1 MPTRT
6 ERITNADGTVTVRK
20 TSGIRIKHE
29 ADWGDGPHPD
39 KKPHTGNSA
48 LDRKWEK
55 AEEKRKQRLLG
66 RDGGPKEGDIR
77 NANDEALAKATE
89 RRRRMRVLRG
99 DPEGSSSQ
107 EGTRR
112 ANWLLT
118 ESENKEELQAWVD
131 GATGDRP
138 DLWGEDYRSED
149 GQRINYERSAE
160 AGGEDWEKWSGD
172 FKGFTGSDPTGTW
185 ADDRQTITAAEEGY
199 EKDEERYRT
208 DFRELTGQD
217 STGEPDQDQML
228 INFYTRRNLGLPKS
242 SEPITAEQREAALA
256 EIAKKQERYRTEFR
270 AFTGQDSTGDPD
282 KDQLIINFYERRN
295 LRLPKSTEPITEA
308 EREELQAKRDQ
319 KRTEYQRQFLVY
331 TGQPSTGDPERDAEI
346 INVEQRKTAGQLPA
360 LEYRDEERDRQA
372 AHILQL
378 EANNRVFS
386 DAVAAPPDPG
396 LDRAKFSGLVD
407 QTGRPILSHLM
418 EARAGDATPALPDP
432 SQPVT
437 PGIIDAEQRTII
449 EDWAKSSGLRLT
461 DADFQDPV
469 ALQQKIEKFVGGKQL
484 YADQVQAAQRRYVS
498 SIERRNELL
507 EFRDVLGNVDVS
519 RLTDRQVE
527 AFLHI
532 APEIKARQIRGD
544 AKLASMTP
552 EDLETFAQEYP
563 QVSVDGHLVQTRDLI
578 NQNAKTPPVMLAK
591 TLQDLAR
598 DGRISVGKNTEKIPS
613 GPRQETSVV
622 KAYDST
628 GRLRI
633 LGPTDYRT
641 GNIFTTE
648 DGFTGTAGAI
658 RARANQHLTTRDK
671 LLYLGGASSLLNLPL
686 KDIASRME
694 SSPGARLYV
703 EGEKVSGG
711 DLVWAGAEVLP
722 VGTAFRLGRSGVTTV
737 ARTFGP
743 RQITIPFTNKAI
755 QGPGGFVSQATP
767 DVPVP
772 RLLLSKDDP
781 AAAAISGEVFK
792 EIGATGRVEG
802 LYGHTEFSYTPT
814 PFGEVMHTA
823 NPDSVLHLSSTG
835 HSDLVALGPPA
846 KAKPDKGPA
855 EQYFFVQEGDVTSRL
870 MPGSAFDRTGGKS
883 PGIHVYSDLDA
894 AAVGSEFVR
903 VVEADG
909 TIKQWPRRGNFEV
922 ERGIQSGDNIPPSY
936 RESTVGIPGGQLYL
950 AEYVALP
957 SYRQRVA
964 ANLKAIFDFKNSQRG
979 KFQYRT
985 ASDLEDL
992 SPAGRQRLEERFQAA
1007 RQAKEAEFQQGLSDE
1022 TFTAADHDAFFR
1034 SVDDETKA
1042 AISREQVA
1050 FDAAAPDRA
1059 ALESRARRAVED
1071 LRRMARSGET
1081 PAARAAAIAA
1091 LGALE
1096 RDGILTSDRSEN
1108 QGERGQSEAR
1118 TDGPEVVTSQPPRAS
1133 QPGTEGADRLTE
1145 PPLREVTS
1153 APVFVPE
1160 DIGTPPVVPRVPGA
1174 PPSLSTGGVRVPPPI
1189 PRDITVPSLPAG
1201 RDVRVPLPVDRGIG
1215 ITTPGDRDVGI
1226 TTPRDRDIRIP
1237 QQRDLDDDSPSRR
1250 PDLGA
1255 PPVGEEGYTE
1265 EDEYPRVVAHTKV
1278 VQVQTALN
1286 DGDTVET
1293 PLEVK
1298 NFRVVATGRRPHPG
1312 KLLEGRHVE
1321 IETDSTGDPKPL
1333 MKPPTRHR
1341 RRSLNKPPLGPQSRR
1356 QTRSSA
1362 TRQSGVPML
1371 RRIGPRIG
1379 RRR

>member
-1 MPTRT
+1 MPTKT
-6 ERITNADGTVTVRK
+6 KRITNPDGTVTVHK
-20 TSGIRIKHE
+20 ISDEDTKPEDVKPE
-29 ADWGDGPHPD
+29 AAKPEAAWGDGQHPD
-39 KKPHTGNSA
+39 KKPHTGSSA

-55 AEEKRKQRLLG
+55 AERDRKRRLLG
-66 RDGGPKEGDIR
+66 HDGGPKEGDIR
-77 NANDEALAKATE
+77 SANDESLAKAAE

-99 DPEGSSSQ
+99 DPVGTSSQ

-112 ANWLLT
+112 ADWLLT
-118 ESENKEELQAWVD
+118 ESKNKDDLKAWVG
-131 GATGDRP
+131 GATDERP
-138 DLWGEDYRSED
+138 DLWGENYRPED
-149 GQRINYERSAE
+149 RQRINYERSAE

-185 ADDRQTITAAEEGY
+185 ADDRQTITAAEESY

-217 STGEPDQDQML
+217 STGEPDRDQML
-228 INFYTRRNLGLPKS
+228 INFYTRRNLGLAKS
-242 SEPITAEQREAALA
+242 ADPITAEQRKAALA
-256 EIAKKQERYRTEFR
+256 EIAKKQEQYRTEFR
-270 AFTGQDSTGDPD
+270 VFTGQDSTGDPD
-282 KDQLIINFYERRN
+282 NDQLIINFYERRN
-295 LRLPKSTEPITEA
+295 LGLPKSTDPISQ
-308 EREELQAKRDQ
+308 EELEEVQTKRDQ
-319 KRTEYQRQFLVY
+319 KRAEYERQFLVY

-386 DAVAAPPDPG
+386 DAVTAP
-396 LDRAKFSGLVD
+396 
-407 QTGRPILSHLM
+407 
-418 EARAGDATPALPDP
+418 PDP

-437 PGIIDAEQRTII
+437 SESIEAEQRTII

-469 ALQQKIEKFVGGKQL
+469 ALQQKIETFVGGKQL
-484 YADQVQAAQRRYVS
+484 YADQVQTAQRRYVS

-527 AFLHI
+527 AFLHV
-532 APEIKARQIRGD
+532 APEIKARQIKGD
-544 AKLASMTP
+544 ARLASMMP

-563 QVSVDGHLVQTRDLI
+563 QVSVDGHLVQTRDLF
-578 NQNAKTPPVMLAK
+578 NQNAKIPPVMLAK

-613 GPRQETSVV
+613 GPRPETSVV

-658 RARANQHLTTRDK
+658 RARANRHLTTRDK
-671 LLYLGGASSLLNLPL
+671 LLYTGGASAILNLPL
-686 KDIASRME
+686 KDIAGRMG

-703 EGEKVSGG
+703 EGERVSGG
-711 DLVWAGAEVLP
+711 DLVWAGLEVLP
-722 VGTAFRLGRSGVTTV
+722 FGTAFRLGRGGVTAG

-743 RQITIPFTNKAI
+743 RQVTIPFTNKVI

-781 AAAAISGEVFK
+781 AAEAISGEVFK

-802 LYGHTEFSYTPT
+802 LYGQTEFSYTPT
-814 PFGEVMHTA
+814 PFGEVMHAA
-823 NPDSVLHLSSTG
+823 NPDRVLHFTSTG
-835 HSDLVALGPPA
+835 HSDQLAPGPIA
-846 KAKPDKGPA
+846 MAKPDLGPA
-855 EQYFFVQEGDVTSRL
+855 EQYLFVEQGDVTSRF
-870 MPGSAFDRTGGKS
+870 MPGSAFNRTRGGS
-883 PGIHVYSDLDA
+883 PGIHVYSDRDVQ
-894 AAVGSEFVR
+894 AVGSEFVR

-909 TIKQWPRRGNFEV
+909 TVKQYPRLGIFED
-922 ERGIQSGDNIPPSY
+922 ELGIHSGQKIPPSY

-950 AEYVALP
+950 AEYVDLP
-957 SYRQRVA
+957 SYQQRVA

-979 KFQYRT
+979 RFQYRT

-1007 RQAKEAEFQQGLSDE
+1007 RQAKEVEFQQGLSDG
-1022 TFTAADHDAFFR
+1022 TYTANDRDAVFR
-1034 SVDDETKA
+1034 SVDDDTWT
-1042 AISREQVA
+1042 AISREQAA
-1050 FDAAAPDRA
+1050 FDAAAPERA
-1059 ALESRARRAVED
+1059 ALEARARRAVED
-1071 LRRMARSGET
+1071 LRRMALTGET
-1081 PAARAAAIAA
+1081 PAVRASAIAA
-1091 LGALE
+1091 LRALE
-1096 RDGILTSDRSEN
+1096 RDSVLPTERSEN
-1108 QGERGQSEAR
+1108 QLGRSQPDER
-1118 TDGPEVVTSQPPRAS
+1118 TDGPEVGASQPPRTS
-1133 QPGTEGADRLTE
+1133 QSGTEEADRQTK
-1145 PPLREVTS
+1145 PPEGEDAR
-1153 APVFVPE
+1153 APLFVPE

-1174 PPSLSTGGVRVPPPI
+1174 PPSVSTGGVRVPPPI
-1189 PRDITVPSLPAG
+1189 LQDITVPSLPAG
-1201 RDVRVPLPVDRGIG
+1201 RDVRVPLPVDRDIG
-1215 ITTPGDRDVGI
+1215 ITTPDDRDFGI
-1226 TTPRDRDIRIP
+1226 TTHRDRDIGIP
-1237 QQRDLDDDSPSRR
+1237 RQQDLDDDSPSRR
-1250 PDLGA
+1250 PDLDATPLGE
-1255 PPVGEEGYTE
+1255 VGEEGYTE

-1278 VQVQTALN
+1278 VEVQTALN

-1356 QTRSSA
+1356 QPRSSA

-1379 RRR
+1379 RKR